1 MLTLPYQE
9 RKQILPIIEMLPK
22 GCSNLKN
29 SINLFESGE
38 RKKYNCVSLIR
49 LLYRVSV
56 FKRNTIIVPRVI
68 ICSFYQCILVGLLI
82 YFEF

>member
-1 MLTLPYQE
+1 MLMLPYQE
-9 RKQILPIIEMLPK
+9 RKQFLPIIEMLPK
-22 GCSNLKN
+22 GCSNLKY
-29 SINLFESGE
+29 SIKLIESGE
-38 RKKYNCVSLIR
+38 GKLYNYVSLIR

-56 FKRNTIIVPRVI
+56 FKRNAIIVPRVI